1 MDDDTEQF
9 PVRDEDE
16 LTGTDLS
23 QDVQP
28 AVTSSRY
35 EDPLRC
41 GDPVMQISGTGHW
54 FLEGW
59 IGDHS
64 VEFLVDSGSSVTAMS
79 DTFYRNLVQADAPL
93 GVLKVTA
100 RTLRSA
106 NGTGIEVMG
115 CSRCS
120 VSFLGLRTEF
130 PIIIC
135 NLATGTDA
143 IIGTDVLGSVLPH
156 TLDVKNGLLFAQGG
170 VSLQLHRK
178 DSALSGRVFTVGHS
192 SIPPYSEAVLH
203 CSVRTTGGRALPSS
217 GLLEGLTLFAED
229 TGLIVGRTL
238 VDPSKWKVPV
248 LVSNF
253 GQETVVVNP
262 FTEVGMITQV
272 TAIQSVAD
280 DEIQSQG
287 ATGELPYHLQD
298 LIAQTSGDL
307 DASQRHRL
315 AKVLLEY
322 ADIFPVPGDPLTGHT
337 DAVEHDINT
346 GDRPPIRCAPR
357 RMSPQKMKKEE
368 ECVTEMLTGGQIEAS
383 DSPWSSPVVLVTK
396 KDGGTRFCVDYRQL
410 NDATIKD
417 AYPLPRI
424 DDTLDMLAGKQ
435 WFSTLDLASGYWQV
449 SLSQEARVKTAFATH
464 SGLFQFRVMPFGL
477 CNAPATFER
486 LMDRVLQ
493 GLRWSRCL
501 VYLDDII
508 SFGGT
513 FDGALTNLTLIFQRL
528 RSYGLQLKS
537 SKCHLFRA
545 SVPFLGHIVGRHGLE
560 CDPTK
565 IEDVKSWPVPDCL
578 KSVRQFLGFVGYY
591 RRFIP
596 RFADVATPL
605 VYLTGK
611 DVPFVWDSSCST
623 AFRELRAALMDAPI
637 LAFPTETGLYVLD
650 TDASNFGLGGVL
662 SQIQND
668 QERVVAY
675 CSRALRP
682 SQRRYCTTKREMLAA
697 VAMCIQFRSYLRGAR
712 FTLRTDHKSLVWLH
726 RFKDTEGMM
735 SRWLHSLQ
743 QFQFSIVHRPG
754 KDHGNADGLS
764 RAPSSP
770 CRQCTRPDCP
780 PATLMHDDTD
790 QPFDSVSTGS
800 SEDADLVPVQSGED
814 WIARI
819 DDDLSQPAEISGDS
833 FRISALQREDPV
845 CITLHAWIVA
855 DEFPTWAEVKSML
868 PELRS
873 LWHHRN
879 NLSVDANG
887 TLWRKRSS
895 QSAILQLLV
904 PKAGRERLFLSY
916 HASLYGGHL
925 GRTRTLARLADRFY
939 WSGMS
944 DDVKDWLGQCVACI
958 KRKSPVGRHH
968 PLGNIPTGHRWDRI
982 AMDILDV
989 CDPTPEGFRYILVIA
1004 DYFSKWTEA
1013 FPMKNKCADTV
1024 ADILVENIIL
1034 RFGMPLVIHSDQGRE
1049 FENGLMKS
1057 LCALLG
1063 CTKTRTAPYHPES
1076 DGMIERFNRT
1086 CLMMLSMFV
1095 NDRRDNWHELLPFIM
1110 HAYRTSVHESTGYS
1124 PFRLMMGEECSLP
1137 QDVSTA
1143 ELRTKRENDVAPH
1156 PFATWVRDALEV
1168 AYDHVRSSLR
1178 KTASRRKRLYDT
1190 KAVNRKFPVGS
1201 WVLRYY
1207 PPAAQHKLGSPWIGP
1222 HQVVRQAT
1230 GHTVGIQRNADK
1242 PIIFVHVDDLKLC
1255 PGPQEITWT
1264 PNVSTAKSL
1273 CASTVAFR
1281 PGSDI
1286 GEVTPDPSVDVSAW
1300 EDATDLHQDS
1310 TIQKD
1315 LDKPVDLKGH
1325 ILSPFYQREL
1335 IYQDCKFQSIAH
1347 LLCYR
1352 YAIVN
1357 DQKTFATGIRKW
1369 SRILVDF
1376 PSPKFTTNTETQQ
1389 WLEILAEI
1397 YTYLC
1402 TTDERIRSA
1411 LLNTG
1416 PRPFTLECRSPWG
1429 RGLNDPDTTPHRCLV
1444 SDVLIG
1450 VRVAIASDTMTACSW
1465 LETKG
1470 VAVHDTRH
1478 ARR

>member
-1 MDDDTEQF
+1 MEQF
-9 PVRDEDE
+9 PAREEEEVTETEISRD
-16 LTGTDLS
+16 G
-23 QDVQP
+23 QP
-28 AVTSSRY
+28 VVPSSGC
-35 EDPLRC
+35 EDPLRYE
-41 GDPVMQISGTGHW
+41 DPVMQISGTGHW

-64 VEFLVDSGSSVTAMS
+64 VEFLVDSGSLVTAMS
-79 DTFYRNLVQADAPL
+79 DNFYRNLVCAGAPL
-93 GVLKVTA
+93 GALQVTA

-106 NGTGIEVMG
+106 NGTSIEVMG

-135 NLATGTDA
+135 SLATGTDA
-143 IIGTDVLGSVLPH
+143 IIGTDVLVSVLPH
-156 TLDVKNGLLFAQGG
+156 TLDIKNGLLFAQGG
-170 VSLQLHRK
+170 ASLQLHRK

-203 CSVRTTGGRALPSS
+203 CSVRTTGGCALPSS

-238 VDPSKWKVPV
+238 VDPSGWKVPV

-253 GQETVVVNP
+253 GQKTVVVNP

-272 TAIQSVAD
+272 TAIQSVVD
-280 DEIQSQG
+280 DG
-287 ATGELPYHLQD
+287 MRPRGVAGELPYHLQD
-298 LIAQTSGDL
+298 LVDQTSGDL
-307 DASQRHRL
+307 DGGQRRRL
-315 AKVLLEY
+315 AEVLLEY

-346 GDRPPIRCAPR
+346 DDRSPIRCAPR

-435 WFSTLDLASGYWQV
+435 WFSTLDLTSGYWQV
-449 SLSQEARVKTAFATH
+449 SLSREARAKTAFATH

-513 FDGALTNLTLIFQRL
+513 FDGALSNLTLIFERL

-537 SKCHLFRA
+537 SKCHLFRV
-545 SVPFLGHIVGRHGLE
+545 SVPFLGHIVGRRGLE

-565 IEDVKSWPVPDCL
+565 IEDVKLWPVPDCL
-578 KSVRQFLGFVGYY
+578 KSVQQFLGFVGYY

-611 DVPFVWDSSCST
+611 DVPFVGDSSCST
-623 AFRELRAALMDAPI
+623 AFHELRAALIDAPI
-637 LAFPTETGLYVLD
+637 LAFPTETGQYILD

-697 VAMCIQFRSYLRGAR
+697 VAMCIQFRSYLRGE
-712 FTLRTDHKSLVWLH
+712 FH
-726 RFKDTEGMM
+726 
-735 SRWLHSLQ
+735 
-743 QFQFSIVHRPG
+743 
-754 KDHGNADGLS
+754 
-764 RAPSSP
+764 
-770 CRQCTRPDCP
+770 
-780 PATLMHDDTD
+780 
-790 QPFDSVSTGS
+790 
-800 SEDADLVPVQSGED
+800 
-814 WIARI
+814 
-819 DDDLSQPAEISGDS
+819 
-833 FRISALQREDPV
+833 ISALQKEDPV
-845 CITLHAWIVA
+845 CMTLHAWVVA
-855 DEFPTWAEVKSML
+855 DEFPAWVEVKSML

-895 QSAILQLLV
+895 QSAQLQLLV

-939 WSGMS
+939 WSGMA
-944 DDVKDWLGQCVACI
+944 DDVKDWLSQCVACI

-968 PLGNIPTGHRWDRI
+968 PLGNIPTSHHWDRI

-1143 ELRTKRENDVAPH
+1143 ELRTQRENDVAPH

-1168 AYDHVRSSLR
+1168 AYDHVRSSLW

-1230 GHTVGIQRNADK
+1230 GHTVGIQRGADK

-1264 PNVSTAKSL
+1264 PRVSTAKSL

-1281 PGSDI
+1281 PGSAI
-1286 GEVTPDPSVDVSAW
+1286 GDVTPDPSVDVSAW
-1300 EDATDLHQDS
+1300 GDASDLHHDS
-1310 TIQKD
+1310 TIVND
-1315 LDKPVDLKGH
+1315 LDRPVDLTGH
-1325 ILSPFYQREL
+1325 ILTPFYQREL
-1335 IYQDCKFQSIAH
+1335 MYQDCKFQSIAH

-1352 YAIVN
+1352 YAIIN
-1357 DQKTFATGIRKW
+1357 NQKTFATGIRKW

-1376 PSPKFTTNTETQQ
+1376 PIPKFKSNTKTQQ
-1389 WLEILAEI
+1389 WLEILADI

-1402 TTDERIRSA
+1402 NTDEIIRSA
-1411 LLNTG
+1411 LVETG

-1429 RGLNDPDTTPHRCLV
+1429 RDMQHPDTAPRSCLI
-1444 SDVLIG
+1444 SDILVG
-1450 VRVAIASDTMTACSW
+1450 VRVAIASDRLTTRCRW
-1465 LETKG
+1465 LGTKG
-1470 VAVHDTRH
+1470 VAVHNTRH
-1478 ARR
+1478 AHR